1 MPCTCYDAEKDG
13 RVQLVIPPIIRKLL
27 QSLFTFAFSSS
38 TFAAD
43 VMASRVA
50 PAIGITALF
59 ALWARWMK
67 GVTPGGALAGFAV
80 ALAIYL
86 GAGPGG
92 FAVVFGVFLLTALAT
107 RWRHTVKEQHGK
119 AGQPNGRDGWQV
131 LANLFAAA
139 AVCVAGLFFPRTL
152 IYLMPGVIA
161 ALAEAA
167 ADTVSS
173 EIGEGLRG
181 RTYLIVG
188 FSPTEIGLDGGISLG
203 GTLWGALAAITVG
216 MLSWV
221 TGLLD
226 VRWAVISAAC
236 GFAGMIFDSILGATL
251 ERRGLLGNDGVN
263 FLSTVFAADLA
274 LLISWW
280 VG

>member
-1 MPCTCYDAEKDG
+1 LA
-13 RVQLVIPPIIRKLL
+13 I
-27 QSLFTFAFSSS
+27 FAFSSS
-38 TFAAD
+38 VAVLD
-43 VMASRVA
+43 VFASRVA

-67 GVTPGGALAGFAV
+67 GVSPSGALAGFGV

-92 FAVVFGVFLLTALAT
+92 FAVLFGVFIMTALAT
-107 RWRHTVKEQHGK
+107 RWRHAIKEQHGK
-119 AGQPNGRDGWQV
+119 VRDRNGRDGLQV

-139 AVCVAGLFFPRTL
+139 AVCIGCIAYPKAFDF
-152 IYLMPGVIA
+152 LMPGMIA

-173 EIGEGLRG
+173 ETGEAIRG
-181 RTYLIVG
+181 RTFMIVG
-188 FSPTEIGLDGGISLG
+188 FNQVEAGPDGGVSFG
-203 GTLWGALAAITVG
+203 GTLWGALAALLVG
-216 MLSWV
+216 MLAWF

-226 VRWAVISAAC
+226 FNWAMASAGC
-236 GFAGMIFDSILGATL
+236 GFAGMLFDSVLGATL
-251 ERRGLLGNDGVN
+251 ERRGLIGNDGVN
-263 FLSTVFAADLA
+263 FVSTVFAADVA